1 VCDLILSLEFLA
13 IGYFWDRLFFPAVFS
28 DRLFL
33 WSFLPGGNRTWHTI
47 IMIISSNRPDSV
59 CYLLLACFVQKLY
72 VLATSA
78 VRPDCKLGQHFSFDV
93 HLVILTWLCV
103 RSSLIF
109 GALRGSVALSCFV
122 RDNLTWIDVHFC
134 HRCYSR
140 CDIFWRQSHTN
151 ILTKWFLINYVVCVI
166 LFWHVCIEIPSFFTA
181 EAVSRD
187 VVCVI
192 LFWHVCIE
200 IPSFFYGWSN
210 QPGQ

>member
-1 VCDLILSLEFLA
+1 
-13 IGYFWDRLFFPAVFS
+13 
-28 DRLFL
+28 
-33 WSFLPGGNRTWHTI
+33 
-47 IMIISSNRPDSV
+47 MIISSNDQPDSV

-151 ILTKWFLINYVVCVI
+151 KLTKWFLINYVQCVI
-166 LFWHVCIEIPSFFTA
+166 FFWHVCIEIPPFFTA
-181 EAVSRD
+181 GAVSRD
-187 VVCVI
+187 SKLGQHYCVCRPQIILTSICVRSFIVI
-192 LFWHVCIE
+192 GVIHSAICTGGNRTY
-200 IPSFFYGWSN
+200 SY
-210 QPGQ
+210 

>member
-1 VCDLILSLEFLA
+1 
-13 IGYFWDRLFFPAVFS
+13 
-28 DRLFL
+28 
-33 WSFLPGGNRTWHTI
+33 
-47 IMIISSNRPDSV
+47 MIISSNRPDSV

-103 RSSLIF
+103 RSSFIF

-151 ILTKWFLINYVVCVI
+151 ILLYSNKMIFDQLCCVCD
-166 LFWHVCIEIPSFFTA
+166 LLLACLYRNSTFFFTA

-187 VVCVI
+187 SKLGQHYCVCRPQIILTSICVWSFIVI
-192 LFWHVCIE
+192 GVIHSAICTGGNRTY
-200 IPSFFYGWSN
+200 SY
-210 QPGQ
+210 